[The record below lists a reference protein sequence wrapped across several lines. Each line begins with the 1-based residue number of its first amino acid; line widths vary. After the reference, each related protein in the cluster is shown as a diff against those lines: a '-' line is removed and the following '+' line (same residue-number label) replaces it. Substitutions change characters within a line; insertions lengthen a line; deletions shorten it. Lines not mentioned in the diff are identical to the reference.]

1 MLNQKCFCLP
11 LWVWLVA
18 IGVAVYYY
26 CYAPKNKLKPKSKD
40 EKPKSK
46 DEKPKS
52 KEEKKEKFTNSKLKI
67 YNFNTEWCG
76 WSQRFQPE
84 WQKFTQAVNNDSN
97 LNKIVE
103 AINVKC
109 DDPANEKMC
118 EKFNVPGYPYV
129 VLDNNGKYEP
139 YNGERTVEALLS
151 FVSLKS

>member
-1 MLNQKCFCLP
+1 MLHQKCFCLP
-11 LWVWLVA
+11 LWVWLVV
-18 IGVAVYYY
+18 IGIAVYYY
-26 CYAPKNKLKPKSKD
+26 CYAPKNKD

-52 KEEKKEKFTNSKLKI
+52 KKKKKKEKFTNSKLKI

-84 WQKFTQAVNNDSN
+84 WEKFTQAVNNDSN
-97 LNKIVE
+97 LSKFVE
-103 AINVKC
+103 AIDIKC
-109 DDPANEKMC
+109 DDPNNEEMC